1 MKVRVGNM
9 KMKKLFLSIIMIAL
23 SLLLL
28 SACNKSENKDS
39 TSDNG
44 IKGNFEWESVDNDSF
59 TIKLYFKDKKFSMY
73 DVDAGNPMLSG
84 SYVLD
89 ETAKTIT
96 MKCDTV
102 DFDPPK
108 QWKDFKAEESA
119 VSYELSEDKKTLT
132 LTYNGASIKF
142 KKD

>member
-1 MKVRVGNM
+1 MKIQ
-9 KMKKLFLSIIMIAL
+9 KLFLSTIMIIF
-23 SLLLL
+23 SLFLL
-28 SACNKSENKDS
+28 SACNKTEKEKS

-44 IKGNFEWESVDNDSF
+44 IKGDFEWESANKESF

-84 SYVLD
+84 SYVID
-89 ETAKTIT
+89 ESNKTIT

-108 QWKDFKAEESA
+108 EWKEFKAEEST

-132 LTYNGASIKF
+132 LTFNGASIKF
-142 KKD
+142 IKD